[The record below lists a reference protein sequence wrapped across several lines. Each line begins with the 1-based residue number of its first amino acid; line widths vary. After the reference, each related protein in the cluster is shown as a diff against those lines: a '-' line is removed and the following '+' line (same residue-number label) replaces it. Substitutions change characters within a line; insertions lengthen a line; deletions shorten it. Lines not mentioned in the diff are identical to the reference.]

1 MWRKD
6 ASSPRGD
13 LDNLIARK
21 KTGRTRGLL
30 NRMISARVDAQL
42 DWRMEL
48 LEKRMQ
54 GLEEPIA
61 ALQRLITEM
70 SASIGSRLTALEAAA
85 LEERKE
91 SS

>member
-61 ALQRLITEM
+61 VLQRLITEM

-85 LEERKE
+85 LEERKQ

>member
-85 LEERKE
+85 LEERKQ

>member
-1 MWRKD
+1 M
-6 ASSPRGD
+6 
-13 LDNLIARK
+13 DNLIESK
-21 KTGRTRGLL
+21 KSGRTRGLL
-30 NRMISARVDAQL
+30 NRVVSARVDAQL
-42 DWRMEL
+42 DWRNEV

-61 ALQRLITEM
+61 VLQRLITEM

-85 LEERKE
+85 LEDRKQ

>member
-21 KTGRTRGLL
+21 KTGWTRGLL

-61 ALQRLITEM
+61 VLQRLITEM

-85 LEERKE
+85 LEERKQ

>member
-1 MWRKD
+1 L
-6 ASSPRGD
+6 G
-13 LDNLIARK
+13 IVIERK
-21 KTGRTRGLL
+21 KTNRVRGFL
-30 NRMISARVDAQL
+30 NRVVSSRVDAQL
-42 DWRMEL
+42 NWRDEL

-61 ALQRLITEM
+61 KLQRLITEM

-85 LEERKE
+85 LEDRKK